1 MLSNKLYNVLID
13 IIRNTYN
20 KIDYPNN
27 KFEKFFLDI
36 RAKEM
41 KTIHGRYFSKNKK
54 IEVFNLSRP
63 SEHIVTTAIHEV
75 AHHIDY
81 CLRNKSDHTK
91 EFYEIMYKLLISA
104 LGMEII
110 TIENIL
116 SESDNADKNRLIKY
130 FGSIEEWEVLNIIY
144 KKEKVVIKVNNCF
157 NIKDD
162 LRKNGYKFSG
172 IEKIWTKELDQEEL
186 EEQKEWLNKLIDMD
200 NVEISEGNKINIA
213 AVYYVAVS
221 NSYDYKDHL
230 KELGYIW
237 KGYNIKGN
245 SWNKKIIAND
255 KEEEL
260 SKIEN
265 LSGVKIKIISK

>member
-1 MLSNKLYNVLID
+1 MLSYQIYNLLKD
-13 IIRNTYN
+13 IIRNTYSEE
-20 KIDYPNN
+20 DYPDN
-27 KFEKFFLDI
+27 KFEKFFIDV
-36 RAKEM
+36 RPKEM
-41 KTIHGRYFSKNKK
+41 KTVHGRYYIKTKK
-54 IEVFNLSRP
+54 IEIFNLSRP
-63 SEHIVTTAIHEV
+63 TEHVVTTAIHEV
-75 AHHIDY
+75 AHHIDC
-81 CLRNKSDHTK
+81 CLRNSSDHTK

-116 SESDNADKNRLIKY
+116 SESDSADKNRLIKY
-130 FGSIEEWEVLNIIY
+130 FGLIEEWEVPNIIY

-162 LRKNGYKFSG
+162 LRKKGYKFSG

-186 EEQKEWLNKLIDMD
+186 EEEKEWLNKLIDMD

-213 AVYYVAVS
+213 AVYYLVIS
-221 NSYDYKDHL
+221 NSYDHKDHL

-245 SWNKKIIAND
+245 SWNKKILAND